1 MPKTVVAII
10 HNPAKVAYVYP
21 AEIVFITCDKQYMHK
36 IIVKAVIKDG
46 TIFENPSASFANI
59 FDAVP
64 NATAAIR
71 NV

>member
-1 MPKTVVAII
+1 MPKIVVAIM

-21 AEIVFITCDKQYMHK
+21 AEIVFITWDKQYIHK
-36 IIVKAVIKDG
+36 TIVKALNKDG

-64 NATAAIR
+64 NATATIK